1 MSDQEYRQQVKR
13 LAAVFD
19 AVPTSKAKA
28 DEFVRSLS
36 SIPVDHLAIVVDRM
50 IDTRTSGFMP
60 TPGEVKEQYIELV
73 AGPPMPDEK
82 LQWCLDESKRLR
94 AEQEAAYY
102 SRDVLTRGALEFR
115 IVPPDQFPDEV
126 TRETVRL
133 IGWRDLIEM
142 DEGKRK
148 GLWAVRYAEARAAV
162 VKRMQAGE
170 MRLSLP
176 QPENVRPIKAGVA

>member
-1 MSDQEYRQQVKR
+1 MSDPYEIQVKR

-28 DEFVRSLS
+28 EEFKRSLS
-36 SIPVDHLAIVVDRM
+36 SIPVEHLAVVVDRI
-50 IDTRTSGFMP
+50 IDTRTSGFLP
-60 TPGEVKEQYIELV
+60 TPGEVKEAYMDMV
-73 AGPPMPDEK
+73 AGPPMPDER

-102 SRDVLTRGALEFR
+102 SRDIMTRGALEFQ
-115 IVPPDQFPDEV
+115 IVPPTEFPDEV
-126 TRETVRL
+126 TAEAVRL

-142 DEGKRK
+142 DPDLRK
-148 GLWAVRYAEARAAV
+148 GLWAKKYAEARAFV

-170 MRLSLP
+170 VRLSLP
-176 QPENVRPIKAGVA
+176 QPDELRPALKAVS